1 MRLVITLSKY
11 TITVK
16 DLVRD
21 YSVSVDTGLTDID
34 TKLDKAREYIFDFN
48 YPVIDEAT
56 KKRIEIAIL
65 KHYYMRE
72 IAFESVGIWKI
83 KLNDRLNLIM
93 PRYNALYNKQD
104 LNLSP
109 YVNGYVNES
118 GETHGNSNTDV
129 SNEDWQTTSDTPQG
143 ILTDLKEGKYSSMAV
158 YTENNDN
165 TANSNTSNYNRMQES
180 LNGITYA
187 EAFRNYF
194 DNIISIDEELVNE
207 FSDLFMVI
215 W

>member
-1 MRLVITLSKY
+1 MSKY

-21 YSVSVDTGLTDID
+21 YSVSVDNGLTDID
-34 TKLDKAREYIFDFN
+34 TKLDKAREYIFDFT

-56 KKRIEIAIL
+56 KRRIEIAIL

-109 YVNGYVNES
+109 YVNGYINES
-118 GETHGNSNTDV
+118 GDTHGNSNTDV
-129 SNEDWQTTSDTPQG
+129 TNEDWQTTSDTPQG

-165 TANSNTSNYNRMQES
+165 TANSNTSSYNRIQES

>member
-1 MRLVITLSKY
+1 MSKY
-11 TITVK
+11 TITIKDIVNDYSIMSENK
-16 DLVRD
+16 DLD
-21 YSVSVDTGLTDID
+21 S
-34 TKLDKAREYIFDFN
+34 KLDVARGYLFDFN
-48 YPVIDEAT
+48 YPVIDDTT
-56 KKRIEIAIL
+56 KQRIEIAIL

-72 IAFESVGIWKI
+72 IAFESIGIFKI

-109 YVNGYVNES
+109 YINSYLSETGNTSNE
-118 GETHGNSNTDV
+118 NNTDV
-129 SNEDWQTTSDTPQG
+129 NNEDWQTTSETPQG
-143 ILTDLKEGKYSSMAV
+143 ILNDLKAGKYSSMAV
-158 YTENNDN
+158 YNENKDN
-165 TANSNTSNYNRMQES
+165 TSSTGESAYSRNVES
-180 LNGITYA
+180 LNGLTYA

-207 FSDLFMVI
+207 FSDLFMII

>member
-1 MRLVITLSKY
+1 MSKY
-11 TITVK
+11 TTMVK

-21 YSVSVDTGLTDID
+21 YSVSVDNGLTDID

-207 FSDLFMVI
+207 FSDLFLVI

>member
-1 MRLVITLSKY
+1 MSKY

-34 TKLDKAREYIFDFN
+34 TKLDKAREYIFDFT

-109 YVNGYVNES
+109 YVNGYLSES
-118 GETHGNSNTDV
+118 GETHGSSSTDV
-129 SNEDWQTTSDTPQG
+129 NNEDWQTTSDTPQG

-165 TANSNTSNYNRMQES
+165 TDNTNNSNYERMQES

>member
-1 MRLVITLSKY
+1 MSKY
-11 TITVK
+11 TMTIK
-16 DLVRD
+16 DIVDD
-21 YSVSVDTGLTDID
+21 YSIMSEEKDID
-34 TKLDKAREYIFDFN
+34 SKLDEARKYLFDFN
-48 YPVIDEAT
+48 YPVIDNAT

-65 KHYYMRE
+65 KHYYLRE
-72 IAFESVGIWKI
+72 IAFETIGIFKI

-93 PRYNALYNKQD
+93 SRYNALYEKQD
-104 LNLSP
+104 LSLSP
-109 YVNGYVNES
+109 YINSYLKEKGD
-118 GETHGNSNTDV
+118 SNTNNDTSV
-129 SNEDWQTTSDTPQG
+129 RNEDLQTTSDTPRG
-143 ILTDLKEGKYSSMAV
+143 ILTELKEGKYSSMAT
-158 YTENNDN
+158 YNEANDN
-165 TANSNTSNYNRMQES
+165 TSNTSDNLYNREVES

>member
-1 MRLVITLSKY
+1 MSKY

-21 YSVSVDTGLTDID
+21 YSVSVDNGLTDID

-104 LNLSP
+104 LSLSP
-109 YVNGYVNES
+109 YVNGYVK
-118 GETHGNSNTDV
+118 ETGNTAGNSNVNVT
-129 SNEDWQTTSDTPQG
+129 NEDWQTTSDTPQG

-165 TANSNTSNYNRMQES
+165 TANTNASNYSRLQES
-180 LNGITYA
+180 LNGVTYA

-194 DNIISIDEELVNE
+194 DNVISIDEELVNE

>member
-1 MRLVITLSKY
+1 MSKY
-11 TITVK
+11 TITIK
-16 DLVRD
+16 DIVNNYNLFD
-21 YSVSVDTGLTDID
+21 NLKSID
-34 TKLDKAREYIFDFN
+34 EKLDTAREYIFDFN
-48 YPVIDEAT
+48 YPVIDNAT

-65 KHYYMRE
+65 KHYYYRE
-72 IAFESVGIWKI
+72 IAFETIGMFKI

-93 PRYNALYNKQD
+93 SRYNALYQKQD
-104 LNLSP
+104 LSLSP
-109 YVNGYVNES
+109 YINSYLSEHGD
-118 GETHGNSNTDV
+118 TIGNSDTNV
-129 SNEDWQTTSDTPQG
+129 KNEDWQTTSDTPSG
-143 ILTDLKEGKYSSMAV
+143 ILEDLKEGKYSSMAV

-165 TANSNTSNYNRMQES
+165 TNNSNDSNYRREVSS

>member
-1 MRLVITLSKY
+1 MSKY

-21 YSVSVDTGLTDID
+21 YSVSVDNGFTDID

-104 LNLSP
+104 LSLSP
-109 YVNGYVNES
+109 YVNGYLKES
-118 GETHGNSNTDV
+118 GETSGNSSTDV
-129 SNEDWQTTSDTPQG
+129 NNEDWQTTSDTPQG

-165 TANSNTSNYNRMQES
+165 TNNINSSNYERMQES

>member
-1 MRLVITLSKY
+1 MSKY
-11 TITVK
+11 TMMIK
-16 DLVRD
+16 DIVND
-21 YSVSVDTGLTDID
+21 YSITSEARDID
-34 TKLDKAREYIFDFN
+34 SKLDVARQYLFDFD

-72 IAFESVGIWKI
+72 IAFETIGIFKI

-104 LNLSP
+104 LSLSP
-109 YVNGYVNES
+109 YINSYLEES
-118 GETHGNSNTDV
+118 GLSSNEANTSV
-129 SNEDWQTTSDTPQG
+129 NNEDWQTTSDTPRG
-143 ILTDLKEGKYSSMAV
+143 ILTELKEGKYSSMAV
-158 YTENNDN
+158 YNENND
-165 TANSNTSNYNRMQES
+165 TTDNTSSSDYSREVNS
-180 LNGITYA
+180 LNGMTYA
-187 EAFRNYF
+187 DAFRNYF

>member
-1 MRLVITLSKY
+1 MSKY
-11 TITVK
+11 TITIKDIVNDYSIMSENK
-16 DLVRD
+16 DLD
-21 YSVSVDTGLTDID
+21 S
-34 TKLDKAREYIFDFN
+34 KLNVARSYLFDFN
-48 YPVIDEAT
+48 YPVIDNTT
-56 KKRIEIAIL
+56 KQRIEIAIL

-72 IAFESVGIWKI
+72 IAFESIGIFKI

-109 YVNGYVNES
+109 YINSYLNET
-118 GETHGNSNTDV
+118 GNNSNENNTGV
-129 SNEDWQTTSDTPQG
+129 ENEDWQTTSDTPNG
-143 ILTDLKEGKYSSMAV
+143 ILTELKQGKYSSMAV
-158 YTENNDN
+158 YNENRDN
-165 TANSNTSNYNRMQES
+165 TTNKGTSNYSRQVES
-180 LNGITYA
+180 LNGLTYA

-207 FSDLFMVI
+207 FSDLFMII

>member
-1 MRLVITLSKY
+1 MSKY
-11 TITVK
+11 TITIK
-16 DLVRD
+16 DIVNGYNILD
-21 YSVSVDTGLTDID
+21 DFKPID
-34 TKLDKAREYIFDFN
+34 EKLDIAREYIFDFN
-48 YPVIDEAT
+48 YPIIDDST

-65 KHYYMRE
+65 KHYYYRE
-72 IAFESVGIWKI
+72 IAFETIGMFKI

-93 PRYNALYNKQD
+93 NRYNALYEKQD

-109 YVNGYVNES
+109 YINSYLKEN
-118 GETHGNSNTDV
+118 GNSNGGSTTNVSTD
-129 SNEDWQTTSDTPQG
+129 DWQTTSDTPQG
-143 ILTDLKEGKYSSMAV
+143 ILEDLKEGRYSSMAV
-158 YTENNDN
+158 YTQNQD
-165 TANSNTSNYNRMQES
+165 NTSNTTGSEYVRSVES
-180 LNGITYA
+180 LNGLTYA

>member
-1 MRLVITLSKY
+1 MSKY
-11 TITVK
+11 TITIK
-16 DLVRD
+16 DMVNSYNILD
-21 YSVSVDTGLTDID
+21 DIKTID
-34 TKLDKAREYIFDFN
+34 EKLDTAREYIFDFN
-48 YPVIDEAT
+48 YPVIDEST

-65 KHYYMRE
+65 KHYYFRE
-72 IAFESVGIWKI
+72 IAFETIGIFKI

-93 PRYNALYNKQD
+93 NRYNALYEKQD
-104 LNLSP
+104 LTLSP
-109 YVNGYVNES
+109 YINSYLKES
-118 GETHGNSNTDV
+118 GNNSSTSNTDTK
-129 SNEDWQTTSDTPQG
+129 NDDWQTTSDTPQG

-158 YTENNDN
+158 YTDN
-165 TANSNTSNYNRMQES
+165 TDSTNTINNGDYVRNVES

>member
-1 MRLVITLSKY
+1 MSKY

-21 YSVSVDTGLTDID
+21 YSVSVDNGLTDID
-34 TKLDKAREYIFDFN
+34 TKLDKAREYIFDFT

-109 YVNGYVNES
+109 YVNGYVSES
-118 GETHGNSNTDV
+118 GNTTGNSSTDV
-129 SNEDWQTTSDTPQG
+129 NNEDWQTTSDTPQG

-165 TANSNTSNYNRMQES
+165 TNNINSSNYERMQES